1 MPTIYINP
9 YIHAAADW
17 WVVPGKTCVAA
28 YQPIGAA
35 SLAASYVNLANP
47 GTYDAAPGV
56 APTWASATG
65 WTFNGS
71 TQYLTTGITPPRD
84 QTWSLLVR
92 YVEPNW
98 SSTGWESLMGS
109 FSTYGGYSGFL
120 VQGRDAI
127 GLHFWTGTTYNNA
140 FSVLPLTGVFGF
152 AGTNSYLDGVP
163 GQTTAS
169 GPATG
174 NHLSLWIGGLN
185 SSGALAQPVGGSIL
199 ACAVYSDTLTAG
211 EVATLSAAMAAL

>member
-71 TQYLTTGITPPRD
+71 TQYLTTGITPPRG
-84 QTWSLLVR
+84 
-92 YVEPNW
+92 PN
-98 SSTGWESLMGS
+98 M
-109 FSTYGGYSGFL
+109 
-120 VQGRDAI
+120 VAI
-127 GLHFWTGTTYNNA
+127 GAICRAKLEQHRLGISNGF
-140 FSVLPLTGVFGF
+140 VFH
-152 AGTNSYLDGVP
+152 V
-163 GQTTAS
+163 
-169 GPATG
+169 
-174 NHLSLWIGGLN
+174 WR
-185 SSGALAQPVGGSIL
+185 V
-199 ACAVYSDTLTAG
+199 
-211 EVATLSAAMAAL
+211 